1 MASLVDSEAQFL
13 DRLNALKV
21 STAVIQGLKRA
32 GLTSYG
38 VLAYAH
44 GQPGQP
50 LNDEAVEAWVTQN
63 VLPSPSIA
71 DVAMVKRL
79 LFESQTTVLASLKEQ
94 VMNQG
99 HDSSV
104 TPKKVPPARIQN
116 DCSQSIATRIVDRGS
131 A

>member
-21 STAVIQGLKRA
+21 SPGVIQGLRRA
-32 GLTSYG
+32 GLTSHG
-38 VLAYAH
+38 ALAYAH

-71 DVAMVKRL
+71 DVAMVNRL

-94 VMNQG
+94 VF
-99 HDSSV
+99 SYSE
-104 TPKKVPPARIQN
+104 TKVCNIYIYIYISLPQPQ
-116 DCSQSIATRIVDRGS
+116 IALRS
-131 A
+131 YA